1 MLRFLP
7 GIILLQA
14 VCVGLVVLL
23 TQRLDSS
30 QGWLQLGIVL
40 LLIAV
45 LAAFWF
51 NSIACHIGAD
61 RLADAHQNFARE
73 REKLK
78 VNAERAKLRVVERT
92 HKQTLKEVSRAHAKA
107 NLKVGAALAGVAG
120 AGVLMLFTQFIT
132 VGLLTLAG
140 TGGVAV
146 GYLIRARHDAAR
158 LAQNG
163 TATPALTPSATPMW
177 RRLPRL
183 GLRVLKRDDSV

>member
-7 GIILLQA
+7 GLILLQA
-14 VCVGLVVLL
+14 VCVGLVVLFGE
-23 TQRLDSS
+23 RLNDP
-30 QGWLQLGIVL
+30 QGWGELGVVM
-40 LLIAV
+40 LLIAL

-92 HKQTLKEVSRAHAKA
+92 HKLTLKEVSRAHAKA

-146 GYLIRARHDAAR
+146 GYLIRTRQEAAR
-158 LAQNG
+158 LANTIPAPTPLG
-163 TATPALTPSATPMW
+163 TEAKP
-177 RRLPRL
+177 RRRLLPRL
-183 GLRVLKRDDSV
+183 GLRVLKRDDVV